1 MIPSHRCHLRTAL
14 NWNIKQQRR
23 PNNVFIRP
31 WTGTN
36 FLFSTVGKSH
46 RRQSHVL
53 GRTCRECSWRRSGR
67 CPWVLAWGSEVN
79 TLTCREIRLGML
91 RPDSS
96 LSVIKCLCLLISHW
110 GGFSMMR
117 NELHRISRD
126 LLWANTHIL
135 KPVNTFRDYIH
146 IRALSEEPFKILHL
160 YLWRNLTPSLLLTSH
175 PNAEATWEEIWV
187 NFGGLL
193 AFSGSWHSSAEL
205 RCYMLSW

>member
-1 MIPSHRCHLRTAL
+1 MIPSHRCHLRTVL

-36 FLFSTVGKSH
+36 FLFSMVGKSH

-79 TLTCREIRLGML
+79 TLTCREIRFGML

-110 GGFSMMR
+110 GGFSIMR

-175 PNAEATWEEIWV
+175 PNTEATWEEIWV
-187 NFGGLL
+187 NFGGVL
-193 AFSGSWHSSAEL
+193 AFSGSWNSSAEL